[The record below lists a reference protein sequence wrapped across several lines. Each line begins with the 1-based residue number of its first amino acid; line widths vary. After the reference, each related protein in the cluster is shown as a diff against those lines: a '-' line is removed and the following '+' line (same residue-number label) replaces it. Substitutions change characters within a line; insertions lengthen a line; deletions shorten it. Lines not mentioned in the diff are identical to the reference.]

1 MMETPQVALPAGLS
15 ASPWLR
21 FTVRRLG
28 QLLLS
33 ALVLITASF
42 LIIHLVPG
50 DPVRAALGLNASQQL
65 VDARR
70 AQLGLN
76 DPLWLQYVHYLRN
89 LFTGQFGTSITSGLP
104 VSQVIGQ
111 RLPATLAL
119 AGYSFLVAIAVA
131 VPLGL
136 TLGVLTRGGRRR
148 GTELAFTSVSILLA
162 TIPGFLLSVGLVYVF
177 GVTLRTGCRSCDTQS
192 GFPSYILPIASLAI
206 GPAVVLARILRIEV
220 RSALRADYVRTA
232 RAKRLPAWRVYLLHV
247 LPNALTATLTICG
260 LLLAAL
266 IAGTVLVENVFAW
279 PGLGSTIVT
288 SIIAKD
294 YPVVQG
300 IVLVYGTGVLLINL
314 IVDIALALL
323 DPQVDNQGELMAS
336 SYLPGGQPAV
346 PAGGRSRRAGRF
358 RRALLTPVGTSA
370 AVLLAV
376 VLLLAVFAP
385 VLWSSDASAIDTFNI
400 LQGPSAKHWLGTNN
414 LGQDVFY
421 RVLVATRLSVGLAL
435 AATAIGVACGLVLG
449 TAPLVAGRRAGRAVT
464 SVINVAVAFPA
475 LLLALFFAVIF
486 GVGARG
492 ALLAIGFASV
502 PAFARLVRTL
512 SASVAGLD
520 YIAAARIAG
529 VSRFRLLTRHVLP
542 NIGEP
547 LIVNATIAAG
557 DALLAFAGLSF
568 LGLGVQPPAYDW
580 GQLLNDGLQGI
591 YTKARPRRSPPASPS
606 SSRASRSTSSARPWR
621 L

>member
-21 FTVRRLG
+21 FAVRRLG

-131 VPLGL
+131 IPLGL

-177 GVTLRTGCRSCDTQS
+177 GVTLHWVPVAGQS
-192 GFPSYILPIASLAI
+192 GFPSYILPIASLAV
-206 GPAVVLARILRIEV
+206 GVAVVLARILRIEV
-220 RSALRADYVRTA
+220 LSALNADYVRTA
-232 RAKRLPAWRVYLLHV
+232 RGKRLPAWRVYLLHV

-314 IVDIALALL
+314 IVDVALALL
-323 DPQVDNQGELMAS
+323 DP
-336 SYLPGGQPAV
+336 
-346 PAGGRSRRAGRF
+346 
-358 RRALLTPVGTSA
+358 
-370 AVLLAV
+370 
-376 VLLLAVFAP
+376 
-385 VLWSSDASAIDTFNI
+385 
-400 LQGPSAKHWLGTNN
+400 
-414 LGQDVFY
+414 
-421 RVLVATRLSVGLAL
+421 
-435 AATAIGVACGLVLG
+435 
-449 TAPLVAGRRAGRAVT
+449 
-464 SVINVAVAFPA
+464 
-475 LLLALFFAVIF
+475 
-486 GVGARG
+486 
-492 ALLAIGFASV
+492 
-502 PAFARLVRTL
+502 
-512 SASVAGLD
+512 
-520 YIAAARIAG
+520 
-529 VSRFRLLTRHVLP
+529 
-542 NIGEP
+542 
-547 LIVNATIAAG
+547 
-557 DALLAFAGLSF
+557 
-568 LGLGVQPPAYDW
+568 
-580 GQLLNDGLQGI
+580 
-591 YTKARPRRSPPASPS
+591 
-606 SSRASRSTSSARPWR
+606 RSTIRES
-621 L
+621 